1 MRTAITGG
9 TVVTAIETVLAD
21 VLVEGEIVVG
31 VVHPDSELTR
41 TFAEGAD
48 RVIDAQGKFVVP
60 GGIDAHTHLQATG
73 QIAPVLE
80 TFETGTVASAFG
92 GTTTIIDFAFM
103 SGDERLPDGYER
115 HRENAA
121 GECAVDYGFHIMVA
135 NVDKQSPKEMD
146 LLVREGVTS
155 FKMFMAYPGRVYSDD
170 GQILRMMQQAA
181 ENGSLIQM
189 HAENGIAID
198 VLREQAAERGD
209 IEPRFHGV
217 TRTPIL
223 EAEAVHRAIALSEVA
238 GSPLYIVH
246 LSSSNALEEVVAA
259 RDRGLNVFAE
269 TCPQY
274 LFLDLSDL
282 DRPNFEGSKFVCSPP
297 LRPQEHQD
305 HLWRGLR
312 TNDLQVVATDHC
324 PFCWEQREIGRDD
337 FRSIPNGLPTLEH
350 RMELMFQGAVAEGRL
365 SLNRWVDMCS
375 RAPAKMFGLYPR
387 KGTIAPGSDADIV
400 VFDPNS
406 PHTLSVETHHMN
418 VDYSCYEGMTMTG
431 QVEKVLLRGKVVVDG
446 TEYLGTK
453 GDGQYLPRDIC
464 SNLF

>member
-9 TVVTAIETVLAD
+9 TVVTAIDTVKAD
-21 VLVEGEIVVG
+21 VLIDDETVVG
-31 VVHPDSELTR
+31 VVHPDSDLSQ
-41 TFAEGAD
+41 TFSAGAD
-48 RVIDAQGKFVVP
+48 QVIDAENKLVVP

-80 TFETGTVASAFG
+80 TFETGTIASAFG
-92 GTTTIIDFAFM
+92 GTTTIIDFAYM
-103 SGDERLPDGYER
+103 SDDERLPDGYER
-115 HRENAA
+115 HREDAV
-121 GECAVDYGFHIMVA
+121 GECAVDYGFHMMVA

-146 LLVREGVTS
+146 LLVEEGVTS

-198 VLREQAAERGD
+198 VLREQAVERGD
-209 IEPRFHGV
+209 VAPLFHGI

-246 LSSSNALEEVVAA
+246 LSSANALEEVVAA

-282 DRPNFEGSKFVCSPP
+282 ERSEFEGSKFVCSPP
-297 LRPQEHQD
+297 LRPQEHQE

-324 PFCWEQREIGRDD
+324 PFCWEQKELGRGD
-337 FRSIPNGLPTLEH
+337 FRNIPNGLPTLEH
-350 RMELMFQGAVAEGRL
+350 RMELMYQGAVAEGRL
-365 SLNRWVDMCS
+365 SLNRWVEICS

-400 VFDPNS
+400 IFDPNS
-406 PHTLSVETHHMN
+406 PHVLSVETHHMN

-431 QVEKVLLRGKVVVDG
+431 QVEKVLLRGKLIIDG
-446 TEYLGTK
+446 ADYLGK
-453 GDGQYLPRDIC
+453 KSDGAYLARDIS

>member
-1 MRTAITGG
+1 M
-9 TVVTAIETVLAD
+9 
-21 VLVEGEIVVG
+21 LVEGEIVVG

-135 NVDKQSPKEMD
+135 NVDEQSPKEMD

-274 LFLDLSDL
+274 LFLELSDL

-324 PFCWEQREIGRDD
+324 PFCWEQREIGRND

-453 GDGQYLPRDIC
+453 GAGQYLPRDIC
-464 SNLF
+464 SNLL